1 MCERTDGDESFRPLV
16 MGLLLLL
23 WLAMMAVSL
32 ESRFFGIGATSQ
44 RVTLAGTVFGSL
56 AGCCC

>member
-1 MCERTDGDESFRPLV
+1 MCARTDGEESFRPLV
-16 MGLLLLL
+16 WVWVLLL

-44 RVTLAGTVFGSL
+44 RVALAGTVFGSL
-56 AGCCC
+56 ACCCC